1 MADCVVGVAAST
13 AVSLLFF
20 DHHPRL
26 SICHAGLGLG
36 DNEDSLFPSI
46 IEFNTK
52 HKISDVQTGDFHT
65 AAVTELGVVFVWG
78 AGFNGSKFYATAC
91 MRLADQ
97 CIACRAGSRWYISRK
112 NSKKLARL
120 ANVVNVVS
128 TKVMTT
134 LLKHFG

>member
-1 MADCVVGVAAST
+1 MPTTPAQCSTMVDCVVGVAAST

-78 AGFNGSKFYATAC
+78 AGFNGSKFCATAC

-97 CIACRAGSRWYISRK
+97 CTAGLGHGGTFHERIPRSLRGLQMW
-112 NSKKLARL
+112 
-120 ANVVNVVS
+120 
-128 TKVMTT
+128 
-134 LLKHFG
+134 